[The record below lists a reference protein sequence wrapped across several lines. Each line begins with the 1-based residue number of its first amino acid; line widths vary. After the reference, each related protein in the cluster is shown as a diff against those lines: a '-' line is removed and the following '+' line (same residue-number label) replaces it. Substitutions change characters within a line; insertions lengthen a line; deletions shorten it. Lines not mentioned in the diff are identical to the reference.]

1 MTRRRMPYRVLLP
14 LAFGLLSAGL
24 IGWAVYEDAICRFY
38 DAGRPFWPCE
48 TPHALLN
55 SLSAPGIAVFKLI
68 FHRWYGYGLAW
79 YLAEW
84 PFVLIWWWF
93 AGTRLDFGLLGT
105 GRYRWR
111 KTWIGGLLGAVLV
124 LVALSVEIVR
134 ESVAWHRQYPDSS
147 SLRTV
152 GTGWVLV
159 WLLGFA
165 AACVLA
171 ATRVWRGET
180 GIAGQSL
187 VTRSTL
193 RRVAACGSIYALG
206 VVGLMLHDRAQERR
220 LEAEFERHQI
230 SVEGRILDDAGIAV
244 TGIEVQLVP
253 VFKAGDAKWAGTA
266 RAWTDAHG
274 AYRLTPGEAGGYLL
288 GSMIDEAPYALQ
300 PFLTRYYPGT
310 ADAANSI
317 TIKLADEQHVQ
328 VEPMRLHRLQLV
340 RVPVTVVWQDGR
352 REPNASILF
361 QNPIFPHEAGIGS
374 ASVFPDED
382 GRVPLPEGYDY
393 FAVASVQC
401 DAGSTIE
408 SRETD
413 RVPLTTKAGADLSR
427 QIRLVL
433 SGPPCKLWS
442 PR

>member
-1 MTRRRMPYRVLLP
+1 LV
-14 LAFGLLSAGL
+14 FGLLSAGL
-24 IGWAVYEDAICRFY
+24 IGWAVYEDATCRFY

-55 SLSAPGIAVFKLI
+55 CLSAPGIAVFMLI
-68 FHRWYGYGLAW
+68 FHRWYGYGLVW

-105 GRYRWR
+105 GLYRWR
-111 KTWIGGLLGAVLV
+111 KTWTGGLLGTVLV
-124 LVALSVEIVR
+124 LVALSVESVR
-134 ESVAWHRQYPDSS
+134 ETVTWHRQYPDAS

-152 GTGWVLV
+152 GTGWGLV

-171 ATRVWRGET
+171 AIRVWRGET
-180 GIAGQSL
+180 GIAGQTL
-187 VTRSTL
+187 VSRSTL
-193 RRVAACGSIYALG
+193 RRAVACCSIYALG
-206 VVGLMLHDRAQERR
+206 VAGLMLHDRAQERR
-220 LEAEFERHQI
+220 LEAEYERHQI
-230 SVEGRILDDAGIAV
+230 SVEGRILDDAGVAV
-244 TGIEVQLVP
+244 MGIEVQLVP
-253 VFKAGDAKWAGTA
+253 VFKAGDGKWAATA
-266 RAWTDAHG
+266 RAWTDARG
-274 AYRLTPGEAGGYLL
+274 AYRLTPEEAGTYLL
-288 GSMIDEAPYALQ
+288 GSMINEAPYALQ

-310 ADAANSI
+310 ADAASS
-317 TIKLADEQHVQ
+317 TKIKLVDEQHMQ
-328 VEPMRLHRLQLV
+328 VEPMRLHRLSLV

-361 QNPIFPHEAGIGS
+361 QNPLFPHEAGIGS
-374 ASVFPDED
+374 ASVVPDED

-393 FAVASVQC
+393 VAVASAQC
-401 DAGSTIE
+401 DAGSKIE

-413 RVPLTTKAGADLSR
+413 RVPLSTKAGADLSR
-427 QIRLVL
+427 QIWLVL
-433 SGPPCKLWS
+433 SGPACKLWY